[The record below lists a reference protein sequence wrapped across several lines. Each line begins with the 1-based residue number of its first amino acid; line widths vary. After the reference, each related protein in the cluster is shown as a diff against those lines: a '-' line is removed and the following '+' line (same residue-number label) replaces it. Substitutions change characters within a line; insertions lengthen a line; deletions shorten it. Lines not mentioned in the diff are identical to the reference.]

1 MTLTWVIAY
10 AVGKYT
16 SKGAGSMAQQGSP
29 QLVSL
34 VDPYVYQ
41 TLQKVVGMRLIV
53 QTVKDTV
60 RGKLKEV
67 MPDHIVIEA
76 GAKSVFYVR
85 IRQIVSVMP
94 DHSERV

>member
-1 MTLTWVIAY
+1 
-10 AVGKYT
+10 
-16 SKGAGSMAQQGSP
+16 MAQQGSP

-60 RGKLKEV
+60 RGK
-67 MPDHIVIEA
+67 
-76 GAKSVFYVR
+76 
-85 IRQIVSVMP
+85 
-94 DHSERV
+94 

>member
-1 MTLTWVIAY
+1 
-10 AVGKYT
+10 
-16 SKGAGSMAQQGSP
+16 
-29 QLVSL
+29 
-34 VDPYVYQ
+34 
-41 TLQKVVGMRLIV
+41 MRLIV

-85 IRQIVSVMP
+85 IQQIVSVMP

>member
-1 MTLTWVIAY
+1 
-10 AVGKYT
+10 
-16 SKGAGSMAQQGSP
+16 MAQQGSP

-41 TLQKVVGMRLIV
+41 TLQKVIGMRLIV

-67 MPDHIVIEA
+67 MPDHIVIET
-76 GAKSVFYVR
+76 GTKSVLYVR
-85 IRQIVSVMP
+85 IQQIVSVMP